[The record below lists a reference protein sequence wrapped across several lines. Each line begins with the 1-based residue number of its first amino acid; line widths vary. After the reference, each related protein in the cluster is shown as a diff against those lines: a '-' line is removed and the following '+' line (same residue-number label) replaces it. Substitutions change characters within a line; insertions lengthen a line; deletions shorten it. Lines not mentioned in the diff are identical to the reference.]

1 MKARPASKIL
11 GPIRKPKG
19 RRFIAGLACLGM
31 LVLMTMMVRPPFS
44 RAQTSEGI
52 ATYGSDCMTPKTR
65 FNLGD
70 TVCAVATDSLL
81 PSVIDGTPSQRL
93 FQWVSPDGNI
103 FRGVPEITS
112 DPQNDSITIPTS
124 GASAQLGTCTVRT
137 VDRSN
142 DGHAVARFTVQD
154 PDLPAVD
161 LWTPIVAPFSAAPGS
176 TAAFTVFLTNKG
188 PNDAQNVHLV
198 VTVATNSTFVS
209 ETQLSGPA
217 ATCTNPHAGATGNST
232 CTIASLPAN
241 VTAQFTFIFQV
252 DAGAP
257 PGSGVT
263 STATVSSDTAE
274 LFSPDN
280 TFTASV

>member
-1 MKARPASKIL
+1 RRSLRRPAAKRKENNMKARPASKIL

-81 PSVIDGTPSQRL
+81 PSAIDGTPSQRL

-103 FRGVPEITS
+103 FRVGPESTS
-112 DPQNDSITIPTS
+112 DP
-124 GASAQLGTCTVRT
+124 
-137 VDRSN
+137 
-142 DGHAVARFTVQD
+142 
-154 PDLPAVD
+154 
-161 LWTPIVAPFSAAPGS
+161 
-176 TAAFTVFLTNKG
+176 
-188 PNDAQNVHLV
+188 QNVHLV

-274 LFSPDN
+274 VFSPDN
-280 TFTASV
+280 TFTASATIPETPTPTCDVTSPSDLATQKTPG